1 MIDYFEKIDQKIVL
15 FLNGLHSPF
24 LDEVMWAI
32 SARLSWIPLYILL
45 IYLAFKCL
53 ERKTFWYFLLVAI
66 LGVILADQFSVHF
79 FKNTFERYRP
89 SHHSDLTNL
98 LHFYEI
104 KPGEYYKGGQFG
116 FVSSHAA
123 NFFAIAIFVGKVLK
137 THYPKL
143 IWILISIGIL
153 ISISRVYLGV
163 HYLSDV
169 TVGALLGAL
178 IGSILA
184 NYFQNKFIVSKP

>member
-32 SARLSWIPLYILL
+32 SARLTWIPLYLLL
-45 IYLAFKCL
+45 IYVAFKSF
-53 ERKTFWYFLLVAI
+53 ERKTFWYFIVFAI
-66 LGVILADQFSVHF
+66 LGVVIADQCSVHL

-89 SHHSDLTNL
+89 SHHTELTNL
-98 LHFYEI
+98 LHFYEL

-116 FVSSHAA
+116 FISSHAA
-123 NFFAIAIFVGKVLK
+123 NFFVLAVFVGKVLK
-137 THYPKL
+137 TNYPKL
-143 IWILISIGIL
+143 IWILISIGVL
-153 ISISRVYLGV
+153 ISLSRVYLGV

-169 TVGALLGAL
+169 TVGALLGTF
-178 IGSILA
+178 IGIGLA
-184 NYFQNKFIVSKP
+184 NYFQRKFIVSKP